1 MPGNLLIN
9 GDFENSLINL
19 LPWVTHNTSP
29 ITFPGADLF
38 SGLVVAALSK
48 FDSDNTASIS
58 QTVAVAAECSYIL
71 SFAIMANPAQP
82 ALLTI
87 NYLDVTNTVISTWT
101 RQLTTIGSSFY
112 TFTYLLDIPVN
123 TVNAQIIFSKNG
135 ASDVYLDNVNFG
147 TATCSGQAGPT
158 GATGPQGPTGA
169 TGNTGATGAQG
180 PTGATGDTG
189 ATGAQGPTGATGD
202 PGPTGAQGPT
212 GATGP
217 QGPTGAT
224 GNTGATGPQG
234 PTGATGNTGATG
246 PQGPTG
252 ATGETGATG
261 AQGPTGATGET
272 GATGAQGP
280 TGATGDPGPTGAQG
294 PTGATGNTGAT
305 GAQGPTGATGDPG
318 PTGAQGPT
326 GATGNTGATGAQG
339 PTGATGETGATG
351 AQGPTGPFAAT
362 DYAFIYN
369 TSLQF
374 VDVGANVHFDG
385 NGVIVGGI
393 THNIAD
399 SEVRVT
405 STGDY
410 LVLYSVEG
418 DDPIQFGLFVND
430 QLVPGAI
437 FGCGNSNIPITG
449 MAIVRINASPV
460 APAVVTLRNYS
471 SYSGTIRFPNN
482 EAGTQATS
490 NAALTLIKLSP

>member
-180 PTGATGDTG
+180 PTGATGD
-189 ATGAQGPTGATGD
+189 
-202 PGPTGAQGPT
+202 
-212 GATGP
+212 
-217 QGPTGAT
+217 
-224 GNTGATGPQG
+224 
-234 PTGATGNTGATG
+234 
-246 PQGPTG
+246 
-252 ATGETGATG
+252 
-261 AQGPTGATGET
+261 T